1 MLAQVSEY
9 FASADVS
16 GDGLLDIVE
25 YVHFHK
31 MQNKARKLKGFFVDT
46 RENQIR
52 NTYQIINKYSKQTL
66 GISEADYL
74 TWMGIWN
81 SKVEAYKLTSD
92 DQTTEE
98 QSVRMGLSMFQTR

>member
-1 MLAQVSEY
+1 MLAQVSEF

-16 GDGLLDIVE
+16 NDGLLDSVE

-31 MQNKARKLKGFFVDT
+31 MQNKARKFKGFFVDV
-46 RENQIR
+46 RENQISK
-52 NTYQIINKYSKQTL
+52 TFQIINKYNKGTQ

-81 SKVEAYKLTSD
+81 SKVEAYKPTIE

-98 QSVRMGLSMFQTR
+98 QSVRLGLTW